1 MVRHAQQCDYTLCYW
16 TVLLN
21 IVKIGCFILCDFY
34 HNKKQEIKILL
45 KTLIRKKK
53 GGVVVTER
61 YSIRWGKNTKPWRRG
76 TVA

>member
-45 KTLIRKKK
+45 KTLKRKKK
-53 GGVVVTER
+53 GG
-61 YSIRWGKNTKPWRRG
+61 WWW
-76 TVA
+76 